1 MLLKGLSMTRLALS
15 IIMYSVCLFIC
26 MSVAAGQSQQSQ
38 LNERAKIGLVLSGG
52 GAKGAAHVGVLKVLE
67 AHNIAV
73 DYIAGT
79 SIGAYV
85 GAMYALGYSADDIET
100 IMLQGAWDTG
110 YSDSIPREHLS
121 YRDKQLRDRYNI
133 PINIGISE
141 GKIKIPKGLI
151 HGQSVSQLLYYSTD
165 RVKQFDSFDDLAI
178 GFRAVATNL
187 ATNEAVILDKGSI
200 VKAIQASAAVPGA
213 LQPIV
218 INNQL
223 LVDGGI
229 ANNLP
234 VDVVK
239 AMGADIVIAVD
250 IGSPLVSTD
259 KLNSTVAVLE
269 QLSTMLTQASTAK
282 QKKLLNGSD
291 ILLRPDI
298 DELSTTDFSIMA
310 QALALGEQAAQ
321 EQLGQLTKLSLDE
334 GQYQYYVNNKKQK
347 RALWLTSVGKPI
359 YKVEVQGASAVNEQ
373 LIKQRL
379 NIKDGQIVNK
389 EELDAAIMRVYAL
402 NQFERVE
409 AEFIDTPQGRKL
421 VVAPKPKSWGP
432 NYFYAGFNWE
442 DDFNF
447 DSAVSLNL
455 AYTMSDITADGAQW
469 RNELE
474 FGFQKRLSTEL
485 YQPLDINKRFYG
497 IANYQYER
505 ERWDFLALNSLD
517 YDLKHRSSSL
527 LFGLGF
533 NYSHYTIFEAG
544 LIGERGSVANS
555 FLFNDDVDYKTL
567 GGYFKIAHDTL
578 NSISFATRGNRFS
591 LTTYY
596 RDETYETST
605 LDLALKLNNT
615 REKTWQI
622 NADWKGAFS
631 IGNNTIL
638 GKVEMSTVESDAG
651 LSVHFSQLGG
661 FLNLSGFRKN
671 ELVGAHKLFG
681 AVIYQHNL
689 GHKMPLSNMPVY
701 LGLSLEAGNVW
712 YKQKDI
718 DLNDLI
724 YSSNLYLGTDTLL
737 GPAGLGFG
745 YTDSG
750 ESALYFFIGTRF

>member
-1 MLLKGLSMTRLALS
+1 MTRLALS
-15 IIMYSVCLFIC
+15 IIMYSLCLFIC
-26 MSVAAGQSQQSQ
+26 MSVAAGQSQQPQ

-67 AHNIAV
+67 AYNIPV

-85 GAMYALGYSADDIET
+85 AAMYALGYSADDIET

-133 PINIGISE
+133 PVNIGINNGE
-141 GKIKIPKGLI
+141 IKIPKGFI
-151 HGQSVSQLLYYSTD
+151 HGQSVSQLLQYSTN

-178 GFRAVATNL
+178 AFRAVATNL
-187 ATNEAVILDKGSI
+187 ATTEAVVIDKGSI

-213 LQPIV
+213 LQPVV
-218 INNQL
+218 INDQL

-239 AMGADIVIAVD
+239 AMGADIIIAVD
-250 IGSPLVSTD
+250 IGSPLANSGQ
-259 KLNSTVAVLE
+259 LNSTVAVLE

-282 QKKLLNGSD
+282 QKALLNDND
-291 ILLRPDI
+291 ILIRPNI

-310 QALALGEQAAQ
+310 QALALGEQAAEAQ
-321 EQLGQLTKLSLDE
+321 REQLAKLALDDHH
-334 GQYQYYVNNKKQK
+334 YQNHINNKKQK
-347 RALWLTSVGKPI
+347 RAQWVTPANEPI
-359 YKVEVQGASAVNEQ
+359 YNIVVKDTSAINEL

-379 NIKDGQIVNK
+379 NIKAGQVASK
-389 EELDAAIMRVYAL
+389 EELDAAIIRVYAL
-402 NQFERVE
+402 NKFERVD
-409 AEFIDTPQGRKL
+409 AEFIDTEQGRTL
-421 VVAPKPKSWGP
+421 VITPEPKSWGP

-455 AYTMSDITADGAQW
+455 AYTMTDITQHGAQW

-474 FGFQKRLSTEL
+474 LGFQKRLSTEL
-485 YQPLDINKRFYG
+485 YQPLDINNRFYS

-505 ERWDFLALNSLD
+505 GRWDFLAQNSLN
-517 YDLKHRSSSL
+517 YDLKHHSSSL
-527 LFGLGF
+527 FFGLGY
-533 NYSHYTIFEAG
+533 NYSHYTILEAG
-544 LIGERGSVANS
+544 VMGERGSVSNS
-555 FLFNDDVDYKTL
+555 FLFNDDVDYTTL

-578 NSISFATRGNRFS
+578 NSISFATQGNRFS

-596 RDETYETST
+596 RDEKYNTSA

-622 NADWKGAFS
+622 DANWKGAFS
-631 IGNNTIL
+631 IGSSAIL
-638 GKVEMSTVESDAG
+638 GKVEMSTIESDAG

-671 ELVGAHKLFG
+671 ALVGAHKLFG

-718 DLNDLI
+718 NLDDLI
-724 YSSNLYLGTDTLL
+724 YSSNIYLGTDTVF
-737 GPAGLGFG
+737 GPAALGFG
-745 YTDSG
+745 YTDTG
-750 ESALYFFIGTRF
+750 ESAIYFFIGTRF